1 MSLGPGDWVGPYQ
14 IRERI
19 GRGGMATVY
28 RAHHADLDRDVA
40 LKVLP
45 EFFAEDLEYRERF
58 QQEARSVARL
68 RHPNIL
74 NVYDFGHADGITF
87 LALELVRGGT
97 LADRLGGRVDIHSA
111 INVLRPLARA
121 LDYAH
126 AEGVLHRDIKPSNI
140 LIHEDETPVLAD
152 FGLAKLAQSMRR
164 LTASGVVV
172 GTPEYMSPEQA
183 AGEVL
188 TPASDLYSLAIVA
201 YEMLTGRVPFQGDTP
216 AATLLSHLNKA
227 MPPIRELDGELSE
240 HAEGALRRA
249 LAKAPQERFLQ
260 ASEFVDA
267 LTPAAWPT
275 ADLGSSNL
283 VTSASIVRS
292 RSRRSLPKV
301 LVVDDGA
308 ANRELIEAC
317 LAGVECDVRQA
328 ESGAQAL
335 QMIAA
340 WPPDLV
346 LLDVQMPGM
355 DGYEVCR
362 RIKAD
367 AKLRLVPIV
376 MITAL
381 SQTDDRVMALDCGA
395 DDFMSKPVE
404 RIELI
409 ARVKSALRL
418 KAVYDRLDTA
428 EQIIYALAAAVEAK
442 DAHTKLHTQRVAL
455 SARHIGTQL
464 GMDDAELDVLFRG
477 GMLHDLGKIGIDD
490 AILRKPGPLD
500 SDELTKVRMHP
511 LIGVDI
517 VRPLRLA
524 SELIPTIRHHH
535 EWFDGRG
542 YPDGLRDCQIP
553 LHAKIVAVCDAFD
566 SMVNVRPYRPA
577 RPVEEAIRIL
587 VAGAGRQWDPAIV
600 SRFVAE
606 LARIRVLTA
615 A

>member
-1 MSLGPGDWVGPYQ
+1 MSLSPGERVGPYR
-14 IRERI
+14 IVERI
-19 GRGGMATVY
+19 GKGGMATVY
-28 RAHHADLDRDVA
+28 RAHHDALDRDIA

-45 EFFAEDLEYRERF
+45 EFFAEDAEYRERF

-74 NVYDFGHADGITF
+74 TVYDFGRDGDIAY

-97 LADRLGGRVDIHSA
+97 LADRLGVRIDIHDA
-111 INVLRPLARA
+111 ISILRPLASA
-121 LDYAH
+121 LDHAH
-126 AEGVLHRDIKPSNI
+126 AEGVVHRDIKPSNI
-140 LIHEDETPVLAD
+140 LIHSDGTPVLAD
-152 FGLAKLAQSMRR
+152 FGLAKLAASMRK

-183 AGEVL
+183 AGEL
-188 TPASDLYSLAIVA
+188 LGPASDIYSLAIVA
-201 YEMLTGRVPFQGDTP
+201 YEMLAGRVPFQGDTP

-227 MPPIRELDGELSE
+227 MPPIRELDGELSG

-249 LAKAPQERFLQ
+249 LAKAPQDRHGTAGEL
-260 ASEFVDA
+260 VDA

-275 ADLGSSNL
+275 ANIPTANFIAGP
-283 VTSASIVRS
+283 TIVRGGGGG
-292 RSRRSLPKV
+292 RRQRV

-317 LAGVECDVRQA
+317 LAGVDCDVRLA
-328 ESGAQAL
+328 EDGPHAL
-335 QMIAA
+335 AIIAK

-362 RIKAD
+362 RIKVD
-367 AKLRLVPIV
+367 PSLRLVPIV

-381 SQTDDRVMALDCGA
+381 NRTDDRVMALDSGA

-404 RIELI
+404 RVELI

-418 KAVYDRLDTA
+418 KAVYDRLDSA
-428 EQIIYALAAAVEAK
+428 EQTIFALAAAVEAK

-455 SARHIGTQL
+455 SARHIGAQL
-464 GMDDAELDVLFRG
+464 GMDEAELTLLFQG
-477 GMLHDLGKIGIDD
+477 GMLHDVGKIGIDD

-500 SDELTKVRMHP
+500 PDELMKVRMHP

-517 VRPLRLA
+517 VQPLKSALD
-524 SELIPTIRHHH
+524 LVPTIRHHH
-535 EWFDGRG
+535 EWVDGRG
-542 YPDGLRDCQIP
+542 YPDGLRDYQIP
-553 LHAKIVAVCDAFD
+553 LHAKIVAVCDGFD
-566 SMVNVRPYRPA
+566 SMVSARPYRPA
-577 RPVEEAIRIL
+577 RSVDEAVRIL
-587 VAGAGRQWDPAIV
+587 AAGSARQWDPAIV
-600 SRFVAE
+600 SRFIADIST
-606 LARIRVLTA
+606 IRALTA